1 VFGGMAC
8 LPVVSAAVESTKEE
22 SFMLPSALRSDPQA
36 EMNKTEH
43 TVRLN
48 SIFFII
54 VILVK

>member
-1 VFGGMAC
+1 MAC
-8 LPVVSAAVESTKEE
+8 LPVVSAAVESTEDE
-22 SFMLPSALRSDPQA
+22 SFMLPSAVFSDPQA

-43 TVRLN
+43 RVRLN